1 LDQEVSDYLYI
12 ADSVFEILLTI
23 TTILTGSYSAI
34 ALGWF
39 TQAVGQKSTPEV
51 VTQATIGIILAL
63 IFIVPLVFI
72 LFVWA
77 LSKFRKSLL
86 LKTVAWSGLTY
97 ILTQDFLGVV
107 AMFVLALIFLELIDD
122 FIVFIGIPFILIVP
136 PILGALIGY
145 RVCRGYTQVLTSDQ
159 NRIKYMAILTVI
171 SLTILQSVI
180 GLIYVLFS

>member
-1 LDQEVSDYLYI
+1 LDQEVYDYLYV

-34 ALGWF
+34 ALGGYDWHHSCF
-39 TQAVGQKSTPEV
+39 KY
-51 VTQATIGIILAL
+51 LL
-63 IFIVPLVFI
+63 YL
-72 LFVWA
+72 WC
-77 LSKFRKSLL
+77 LSYSYGRYQKFRKSLL

-136 PILGALIGY
+136 PILGASIGY
-145 RVCRGYTQVLTSDQ
+145 RICRGYTRVLMSDQ